1 MMIVE
6 TITSHAIAPE
16 GIGGGGAGEVGG
28 GVQGTFVTS
37 EYVILIFLAMI
48 FAAALFSSRTK
59 IPYTMGLVGFGI
71 AISLFLSLAGGGGRL
86 NILNVSRLDPKLII
100 DFIIPPLIFEAMM
113 KVDYYNEFKAI
124 RISALLLS
132 TVGVVI
138 ATLITGLLLINI
150 AHLPFFIAFVFGAL
164 IAPTDAVI
172 VIEIFKRVREVPDL
186 LSTIMESEASLND
199 ATGIIVFSSVITLA
213 SIGNNA
219 VSPSNIV
226 NNFNIIYEISHF
238 ALVFFGG
245 VAVGF
250 GVAAATHRLHMLMN
264 DPFSETALTVATV
277 FGSVVLANSLGV
289 SGLVAVAVA
298 GLYFGNAT
306 VKKEADMS
314 LKVRTAVFNF
324 WEMAAFFANSAIF
337 LYLGISMNIVRI
349 AENFPLIALSF
360 AAVLAARAASTYPIL
375 TATNRLTREKIPVI
389 WRHVVTLGGMRGAIS
404 VALVASIPPTASEFK
419 STVATI
425 TFGVVLLSLII
436 QYIAL
441 TKYVRKVF
449 PKDTTST
456 ANDDNTTTNILED
469 DE

>member
-1 MMIVE
+1 
-6 TITSHAIAPE
+6 
-16 GIGGGGAGEVGG
+16 
-28 GVQGTFVTS
+28 
-37 EYVILIFLAMI
+37 
-48 FAAALFSSRTK
+48 
-59 IPYTMGLVGFGI
+59 
-71 AISLFLSLAGGGGRL
+71 
-86 NILNVSRLDPKLII
+86 
-100 DFIIPPLIFEAMM
+100 
-113 KVDYYNEFKAI
+113 
-124 RISALLLS
+124 
-132 TVGVVI
+132 
-138 ATLITGLLLINI
+138 
-150 AHLPFFIAFVFGAL
+150 
-164 IAPTDAVI
+164 
-172 VIEIFKRVREVPDL
+172 
-186 LSTIMESEASLND
+186 
-199 ATGIIVFSSVITLA
+199 
-213 SIGNNA
+213 
-219 VSPSNIV
+219 
-226 NNFNIIYEISHF
+226 
-238 ALVFFGG
+238 
-245 VAVGF
+245 
-250 GVAAATHRLHMLMN
+250 MLMN

-324 WEMAAFFANSAIF
+324 WEMAAFFANSATF

-360 AAVLAARAASTYPIL
+360 AAVLVARAASTYPIL

-469 DE
+469 DG